1 MRLTLMA
8 AAVMA
13 LVLALNIEFSST
25 QYAAAHYQQPSYH
38 QQQSYQ
44 LVHYEDD
51 DDDEVEH
58 RGLGAVLAAIL
69 ATKSFKL
76 GFIKGLLFKPVALLV
91 LAKLKVA
98 LLLGK
103 PLALLVLKTIL
114 LKTLLGGLL
123 LKIPLLLLA
132 KKVLLLNLK
141 FALIAKGLIGLKA
154 PVILLFLAAAA
165 LGKGTGLLALLGK
178 FKHFEDD
185 NDYDYDYDYVSYS
198 PPVSYGQP
206 IYTPQLPS
214 VPVHPSGY
222 PQQQQQQQQ
231 QQQHQQQQQYQ
242 HGRKKR
248 FIQFASSEQDDDDQ
262 DDNDVGEEE
271 DDDVISQFRAARKNG
286 DAYLLMA
293 SHFDQN
299 SCGRRLICEIYEK
312 PRSTLT
318 DNEMLLQELFG

>member
-1 MRLTLMA
+1 MRLTLIA
-8 AAVMA
+8 AAVMS
-13 LVLALNIEFSST
+13 LVLALQFERSDT
-25 QYAAAHYQQPSYH
+25 QYAAAHSQYNYQPSYEV
-38 QQQSYQ
+38 
-44 LVHYEDD
+44 VHYEDD
-51 DDDEVEH
+51 DEVEH
-58 RGLGAVLAAIL
+58 KGVGAVLAAIL

-103 PLALLVLKTIL
+103 PLALLVLKKLL

-132 KKVLLLNLK
+132 KKVLLINLK

-165 LGKGTGLLALLGK
+165 LGKGTGLLAALGK
-178 FKHFEDD
+178 FKHHFIEEEE
-185 NDYDYDYDYVSYS
+185 YDYGYEDYT
-198 PPVSYGQP
+198 PPSGYGQP
-206 IYTPQLPS
+206 IYTPHIAS
-214 VPVHPSGY
+214 VPVYPSGY
-222 PQQQQQQQQ
+222 DQHQVQQVHQQPQQQ
-231 QQQHQQQQQYQ
+231 HY

-248 FIQFASSEQDDDDQ
+248 FIQFAGHNSQDSR
-262 DDNDVGEEE
+262 E
-271 DDDVISQFRAARKNG
+271 DDDIDVEDEDDVINQFRAARQNG

-293 SHFDQN
+293 SHFDRN

-318 DNEMLLQELFG
+318 DNEILLQELFG

>member
-1 MRLTLMA
+1 MRLTLIA
-8 AAVMA
+8 ASAVA
-13 LVLALNIEFSST
+13 LVLAIQFQRIET
-25 QYAAAHYQQPSYH
+25 QYAAPPSHYGYQP
-38 QQQSYQ
+38 QYQ
-44 LVHYEDD
+44 LVHYDD
-51 DDDEVEH
+51 DDDYDEVEH
-58 RGLGAVLAAIL
+58 KGVGAVLAAIL

-103 PLALLVLKTIL
+103 PLALLALKTIL

-132 KKVLLLNLK
+132 KKVLLINLK

-165 LGKGTGLLALLGK
+165 LGKGTGLLAALGK
-178 FKHFEDD
+178 FTHHFVEEEEY
-185 NDYDYDYDYVSYS
+185 YDYNYDDYT
-198 PPVSYGQP
+198 PPTAYGQP
-206 IYTPQLPS
+206 IYTPQVAT
-214 VPVHPSGY
+214 VPVYPSGY
-222 PQQQQQQQQ
+222 HQSPPQQL
-231 QQQHQQQQQYQ
+231 QQQHQQQQQY
-242 HGRKKR
+242 HGRRKR
-248 FIQFASSEQDDDDQ
+248 FVQFSAAQDSSEDSDEDDSDL
-262 DDNDVGEEE
+262 EEE
-271 DDDVISQFRAARKNG
+271 DDVISQFEAARKNG

-293 SHFDQN
+293 SQFDRN

-318 DNEMLLQELFG
+318 DNEILLQELFG